1 MWPPR
6 AESPGIVITVGSV
19 WSENAAGIDE
29 HLAKFICKRGGE
41 KGYMIW
47 HLRMMKNI
55 KREKKPEL
63 WEAFTMNNRTPHDLS
78 NCFRGETIALCVD
91 MYA

>member
-1 MWPPR
+1 
-6 AESPGIVITVGSV
+6 
-19 WSENAAGIDE
+19 
-29 HLAKFICKRGGE
+29 
-41 KGYMIW
+41 MIW